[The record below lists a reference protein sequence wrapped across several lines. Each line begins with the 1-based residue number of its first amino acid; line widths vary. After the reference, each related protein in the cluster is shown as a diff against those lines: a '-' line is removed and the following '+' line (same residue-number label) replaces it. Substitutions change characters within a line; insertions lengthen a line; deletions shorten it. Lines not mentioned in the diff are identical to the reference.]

1 MADIRPDPRNANR
14 GTERGRGMLERSMR
28 AYGAGRSVLVDRNGV
43 LIAGNKTAEVAAEL
57 GLPVRVVETD
67 GTELV
72 AVRRTDLD
80 LSRDRA
86 AVELGIADNRVGQVS
101 LEWDTDM
108 LVEIGADIDLSQ
120 FWNADELATL
130 MALQPCDDD
139 WRDAFDSVPNGDKS
153 PFEQMTF
160 TVTGEQAEQIRRAL
174 GIAKSSAPFI
184 DTGNENSN
192 GNALARVCAAY
203 VS

>member
-1 MADIRPDPRNANR
+1 
-14 GTERGRGMLERSMR
+14 MR

-108 LVEIGADIDLSQ
+108 LAALGADIDVSQ
-120 FWNADELATL
+120 FWSADELATL

-139 WRDAFDSVPNGDKS
+139 WRAAFDSVPNGDKS
-153 PFEQMTF
+153 LFEQMTF

-174 GIAKSSAPFI
+174 SIAKQHGPFI

-192 GNALARVCAAY
+192 GNALARVCEAY

>member
-108 LVEIGADIDLSQ
+108 LAALGADIDVSQ
-120 FWNADELATL
+120 FWSADELDDL
-130 MALQPCDDD
+130 LSVVPHFQPVGAD
-139 WRDAFDSVPNGDKS
+139 
-153 PFEQMTF
+153 EQCRLDQKAQCTCPECGHVF
-160 TVTGEQAEQIRRAL
+160 T
-174 GIAKSSAPFI
+174 P
-184 DTGNENSN
+184 
-192 GNALARVCAAY
+192 
-203 VS
+203 